1 MGIKYGP
8 FMREK
13 CDVMWDVNMDYLL
26 LGIQVIIYL
35 TIFWFLYGK
44 SLARYGV
51 KIRDAMDSVKLSGI
65 WTNNA

>member
-1 MGIKYGP
+1 
-8 FMREK
+8 
-13 CDVMWDVNMDYLL
+13 MDYLL

-65 WTNNA
+65 